1 MNEAKQ
7 EALYRLQEILCE
19 LDDLGNEAAGI
30 MRSFFPSAYQ
40 TGDAYGAFIF
50 GSSNNRYDTT
60 LSSLIDG
67 IENNDGDEYEE
78 EDEDFLVD
86 EY

>member
-7 EALYRLQEILCE
+7 EALYRLEQILCE

-30 MRSFFPSAYQ
+30 MREHFLRSY
-40 TGDAYGAFIF
+40 TVGDAYGAFVF

-60 LSSLIDG
+60 LSSLFYG
-67 IENNDGDEYEE
+67 IQNNEDEYEDE
-78 EDEDFLVD
+78 EEAA
-86 EY
+86 

>member
-7 EALYRLQEILCE
+7 EALYRLEQILVE

-30 MRSFFPSAYQ
+30 MREHFLRSYAV
-40 TGDAYGAFIF
+40 GDAYGAFVF

-60 LSSLIDG
+60 LSSLFQDIQ
-67 IENNDGDEYEE
+67 NNEDEDEYEDE
-78 EDEDFLVD
+78 EE
-86 EY
+86 ETA